1 MAQFAINFGVE
12 DGSEGI
18 HDHFGFVAAEDHAD
32 IQDDDA
38 PSSVFPEKA
47 TLLQQIE
54 VKGLGGTSEG
64 DQLLH
69 EVGVGVEGLS
79 QLGVELPNNLLFFL
93 HDLLLDHPQRVDA
106 PSVVHLVA
114 VGVMVLRRV
123 IIHFIIS
130 CTEIIILSP
139 TF

>member
-12 DGSEGI
+12 DGSERI
-18 HDHFGFVAAEDHAD
+18 HDHFGLVAAEDHAD
-32 IQDDDA
+32 IQDDDT
-38 PSSVFPEKA
+38 PSAIFPEKA
-47 TLLQQIE
+47 ILLQQIE
-54 VKGLGGTSEG
+54 VKGLGGTPEG

-93 HDLLLDHPQRVDA
+93 HNLLLDHPQRVDA